1 MICILGVGRGLGCL
15 GHGEL
20 LYPMHCS
27 ARDSHTE
34 TEISLLKARAI
45 EKTFKISPNLV
56 TWIFEA

>member
-1 MICILGVGRGLGCL
+1 MICIFGVGRGLACF

-20 LYPMHCS
+20 LYPMDCS

-45 EKTFKISPNLV
+45 EKTFTTSPNLV
-56 TWIFEA
+56 T